1 MPLNALIVI
10 LGLIGFFLLIV
21 AMRRFRV
28 MNVGSGVF
36 SGTLGMASLALA
48 ALVLALVL
56 NLQTYQRLTNE
67 TPAGVL
73 DLSRIAPHQYDA
85 VLTYPNG
92 TVAVFFLR
100 GDEWQVDARILK
112 WQGSVNLLG
121 FDAALKLDRISGR
134 YTNIE
139 DERGKPRTVYQLH
152 PPETLDLWDLARS
165 YHRWLPWVD
174 AVYGSA
180 TFLPMADKGS
190 YEITASQTGLIARPL
205 NEAAKNAVS
214 GWH

>member
-1 MPLNALIVI
+1 MPLNALIAI
-10 LGLIGFFLLIV
+10 FGLIGLFLLIV
-21 AMRRFRV
+21 AVRRFRV
-28 MNVGSGVF
+28 LNVGSGVF
-36 SGTLGMASLALA
+36 SGTMALVFLVLAA
-48 ALVLALVL
+48 IVFALVLDLR
-56 NLQTYQRLTNE
+56 TYQRLTSE
-67 TPAGVL
+67 APAGEL
-73 DLSRIAPHQYDA
+73 DLSRVAPHQYDA

-100 GDEWQVDARILK
+100 GDEWQVDGRILK
-112 WQGSVNLLG
+112 WQGTVNLLG
-121 FDAALKLDRISGR
+121 FDAALRLDRISGR

-139 DERGKPRTVYQLH
+139 DERGQPRTVYQLR
-152 PPETLDLWDLARS
+152 PPDTIDLWDLAHR

-190 YEITASQTGLIARPL
+190 YEISASQTGLIARPL
-205 NEAAKNAVS
+205 NEAARNAIN

>member
-1 MPLNALIVI
+1 MPLNAVIVVF
-10 LGLIGFFLLIV
+10 GLIGLLLLIV
-21 AMRRFRV
+21 AVRRFRV

-36 SGTLGMASLALA
+36 SGTMAIVFIVLA
-48 ALVLALVL
+48 AAVFGLVVDLR
-56 NLQTYQRLTNE
+56 TYQRLTSE
-67 TPAGVL
+67 APVGEL
-73 DLSRIAPHQYDA
+73 DLSRVAPHQYDA

-121 FDAALKLDRISGR
+121 FDAALRLDRISGR

-139 DERGKPRTVYQLH
+139 DERSQPRTVYQLH
-152 PPETLDLWDLARS
+152 PPETIDLWELAHR

-174 AVYGSA
+174 ALYGSA

-190 YEITASQTGLIARPL
+190 YEISASQTGLLARPL
-205 NEAAKNAVS
+205 NEPARDAV
-214 GWH
+214 

>member
-1 MPLNALIVI
+1 MPLNALIVVF
-10 LGLIGFFLLIV
+10 GLIGLLLLLV
-21 AMRRFRV
+21 AVRRFRV

-36 SGTLGMASLALA
+36 SGTMAMVFIVLAA
-48 ALVLALVL
+48 AVFALVLDLR
-56 NLQTYQRLTNE
+56 TYQRLSNE
-67 TPAGVL
+67 SAVGEL
-73 DLSRIAPHQYDA
+73 DLSRVAPHQYDA

-100 GDEWQVDARILK
+100 GDEWQVDGRILK

-121 FDAALKLDRISGR
+121 FDAAFRLDRISGR

-139 DERGKPRTVYQLH
+139 DERGQPRTVYQLR
-152 PPETLDLWDLARS
+152 PPDTIDLWDLARR

-174 AVYGSA
+174 ALYGSA

-190 YEITASQTGLIARPL
+190 YEISASQTGLIARPL
-205 NEAAKNAVS
+205 NEAARNAVS

>member
-1 MPLNALIVI
+1 MPLNALIAI
-10 LGLIGFFLLIV
+10 FGLIGLLLLIV
-21 AMRRFRV
+21 ALRRFRV
-28 MNVGSGVF
+28 MNIGSGVF
-36 SGTLGMASLALA
+36 SGILAMVFLALA
-48 ALVLALVL
+48 AAVFALVL
-56 NLQTYQRLTNE
+56 DLRTYQRLTNE
-67 TPAGVL
+67 SPVGEL
-73 DLSRIAPHQYDA
+73 DLSRVAPHQYDA

-121 FDAALKLDRISGR
+121 FDAALRLDRISGR

-139 DERGKPRTVYQLH
+139 DERGQPRTVYQLR
-152 PPETLDLWDLARS
+152 PPEIIDLWDLARR

-174 AVYGSA
+174 ALYGSA

-190 YEITASQTGLIARPL
+190 YEINASQTGLIARPL
-205 NEAAKNAVS
+205 NEAARNAVS

>member
-1 MPLNALIVI
+1 MPLNALIAI
-10 LGLIGFFLLIV
+10 FGLIGLLLLIV
-21 AMRRFRV
+21 ALRRFRV
-28 MNVGSGVF
+28 MNIGSGVF
-36 SGTLGMASLALA
+36 SGILAMVFLALA
-48 ALVLALVL
+48 AAVFALVL
-56 NLQTYQRLTNE
+56 DLRTYQRLTNE
-67 TPAGVL
+67 SPVGEL
-73 DLSRIAPHQYDA
+73 DLSRVAPHQYDA

-121 FDAALKLDRISGR
+121 FDAALRLDRISGR
-134 YTNIE
+134 YTSIE
-139 DERGKPRTVYQLH
+139 DERGQPRTVYQLR
-152 PPETLDLWDLARS
+152 PPEIIDLWDLARR

-174 AVYGSA
+174 ALYGSA

-190 YEITASQTGLIARPL
+190 YEINASQTGLIARPL
-205 NEAAKNAVS
+205 NEAARSAVS

>member
-1 MPLNALIVI
+1 MPLNALIAVFGFI
-10 LGLIGFFLLIV
+10 GLLLFIV
-21 AMRRFRV
+21 AVRRFRV

-36 SGTLGMASLALA
+36 SGTMALIFLALGA
-48 ALVLALVL
+48 AIFAIVLDLR
-56 NLQTYQRLTNE
+56 TYQRLTAE
-67 TPAGVL
+67 SPVGEL

-112 WQGSVNLLG
+112 WQGAVNLLG
-121 FDAALKLDRISGR
+121 FDAALRLDRISGR

-139 DERGKPRTVYQLH
+139 DERGQPRTVYQLRA
-152 PPETLDLWDLARS
+152 PDPIDLWELARR

-174 AVYGSA
+174 ALYGSA

-190 YEITASQTGLIARPL
+190 YEISASQTGLIARPL
-205 NEAAKNAVS
+205 NEAARNAVS